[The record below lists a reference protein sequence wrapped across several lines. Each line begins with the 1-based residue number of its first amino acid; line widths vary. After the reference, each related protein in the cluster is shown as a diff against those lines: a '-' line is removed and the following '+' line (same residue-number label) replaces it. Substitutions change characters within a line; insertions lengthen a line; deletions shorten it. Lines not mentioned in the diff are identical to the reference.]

1 MDKYKYLITGKYGLI
16 GSSLVRLFKK
26 NSLQYLAISRNDLN
40 LLDYEKTINFFKEHK
55 FETIINCAALVGGIK
70 ANSSRQYDFLSQNM
84 RIQNNIMDAS
94 IQSNIKNIIFLNS
107 NCSYPANASQPFM
120 ESSYF
125 DGAPH
130 QSNLGYALA
139 KRSAFLQ
146 SLPLLNQYGIKT
158 FHPIP
163 CSLYGPNDNFNPE
176 NSHFIAAVI
185 KKIVDAKE
193 SKKEKIEFWGS
204 GNPRREFMH
213 VDDASEGIRHLLENN
228 LSGKL
233 INICWGEDHKIKEI
247 IDICK
252 KIIGFDGEVVW
263 DTKKPDGMMRKLQSP
278 KFLKD
283 TGWEPKITLE
293 DGLNNTIKWFLEN
306 RDKVRL

>member
-1 MDKYKYLITGKYGLI
+1 MAKYNYLITGKHGLI
-16 GSSLVRLFKK
+16 GSSFVRLF
-26 NSLQYLAISRNDLN
+26 NRNNVPFLSISRKDLN
-40 LLDYEKTINFFKEHK
+40 LLDFEKTIDFFKEHK

-70 ANSSRQYDFLSQNM
+70 ANSSRQYDFLSENM
-84 RIQNNIMDAS
+84 RIQNNLIDAS
-94 IQSNIKNIIFLNS
+94 IQSNIKNIVFLNS
-107 NCSYPANASQPFM
+107 NCSYPANASQPFT

-125 DGAPH
+125 DGDPH

-146 SLPLLNQYGIKT
+146 SIPLLNQYKIKT

-163 CSLYGPNDNFNPE
+163 CSLYGPNDNFNLE

-185 KKIVDAKE
+185 RKIVNAKE

-213 VDDASEGIRHLLENN
+213 VDDAAIGIKYLIDNK

-252 KIIGFDGEVVW
+252 KIIGFDGDVIW
-263 DTKKPDGMMRKLQSP
+263 DSDKPDGMMRKLQSP
-278 KFLKD
+278 KILKD
-283 TGWEPKITLE
+283 LGWEPQITLK
-293 DGLNNTIKWFLEN
+293 DGLNKTINWFLAN
-306 RDKVRL
+306 RDKLRL